1 MSVTELE
8 SATPAATPSPTS
20 LGGLSGLQETPGLDA
35 VPRRKRR
42 RWTLPL
48 VAAGMLALLL
58 GVVALTTS
66 QSAGADYDPRSATPS
81 GTRALAT
88 LLRARGVEV
97 TRGTSAG
104 PGKTVLVPFPS
115 ELSDGQLTALLSSG
129 ADVILGDPG
138 SIDAASVAP
147 SGELAVRNRAPGCT
161 FAPAL
166 TAGAA
171 RLGGTRYAGPA
182 LSTSCY
188 DGALLALPAGSVSG
202 GGRLI
207 ILGSGDFLTNQRLAE
222 QGNAALAIGLL
233 SAHPQLT
240 WYTGRPSG
248 NGTKTLT
255 SLLPS
260 GLKWA
265 LLQLGIA
272 LLFVAAWRAR
282 RLGPVVTEPLPVV
295 VRAAETVLGRARL
308 YASARARGVAAAAL
322 RSGSRARL
330 GLLVHLAPTSERQ
343 VLIAAVA
350 ARTGVEPAR
359 VAALLYAGGG
369 YGAAESEA
377 ALVRLADDL
386 DKLEELAKEVARR

>member
-188 DGALLALPAGSVSG
+188 DG
-202 GGRLI
+202 
-207 ILGSGDFLTNQRLAE
+207 LAE